1 MINKFVMAK
10 ERQTHDTELRI
21 LQAAEREFLTKGFA
35 GARTT
40 SIAEAAGV
48 THAML
53 HYYFRTKEKL
63 FDRIISEKIELIKN
77 LIFEAAIDSGLS
89 IQEKIR
95 MVMDRHL
102 EFIADNPDLP
112 RFIVG
117 EVFNSP
123 DRTGI
128 LLEKIKTYAPAM
140 VAELQRQLDEAAD
153 KGVIRKV
160 DAAMLIIDIA
170 SLNIFSYMVSPLINA
185 VLDNC
190 MQGNPDQFLERRK
203 RENFDTIMRKLTPA
217 GS

>member
-1 MINKFVMAK
+1 
-10 ERQTHDTELRI
+10 
-21 LQAAEREFLTKGFA
+21 
-35 GARTT
+35 
-40 SIAEAAGV
+40 
-48 THAML
+48 ML

-190 MQGNPDQFLERRK
+190 MQGNPEQFLERRK

>member
-1 MINKFVMAK
+1 MAK
-10 ERQTHDTELRI
+10 ERQTHDTESRI

-102 EFIADNPDLP
+102 EFIAANPDLP

-117 EVFNSP
+117 EVFNST

-190 MQGNPDQFLERRK
+190 MQENPEEFLERRK